1 MPNSLKQR
9 WVIDSIEASIAS
21 VEVDGATMITV
32 PMALLPSGIKQ
43 GDIVSVGFDGAQTSA
58 RTAVVFEID
67 EAAIAQARAHS
78 AAQVGKAAPQG
89 NDPGGDLHF

>member
-1 MPNSLKQR
+1 MPNSVKQR

-32 PMALLPSGIKQ
+32 PLALLPSGVKQ
-43 GDIVSVGFDGAQTSA
+43 GDIVSVAFDGTQTSA
-58 RTAVVFEID
+58 RTVVAFVID
-67 EAAIAQARAHS
+67 EAATAEARARS
-78 AAQVGKAAPQG
+78 AAQVGKAAPPG

>member
-32 PMALLPSGIKQ
+32 PLALLPSGVKQ

-58 RTAVVFEID
+58 RSVVVFAID
-67 EAAIAQARAHS
+67 DFATAEARARS

-89 NDPGGDLHF
+89 NDAGGDLHF